1 MRVLITNN
9 TLASRAGSELYVR
22 DLALALL
29 RCGHTPLAYS
39 TNLGEVAR
47 ELLTATVPVVDD
59 LGDIGAAPDIIHGH
73 HHLDTMTALL
83 HFDRTPAIY
92 FCHGWVPWEEAPP
105 PRSPRIFRYIAVDDT
120 CRDRL
125 VFQHGIPEERVL
137 VLRNFVD
144 LERFQPRTPLPERPA
159 KALVFSNYLND
170 SNGTGVIRE
179 ACRELGITLDVTGL
193 GSGNTLAAPE
203 TVLGDYDLV
212 FAKGRAALEALA
224 VGTAVIVCDAAGLGG
239 MVPVDNLAE
248 LRYLNFGIRAL
259 REPITVENITREILR
274 YAALDAADASTRI
287 RAEAGLD
294 HAVDR
299 LISIY
304 REVIAEAGAQIEID
318 RGAEARATSR
328 YLRWLSPVLKDRY
341 AADAMARQAEAR
353 AAQAVQERAILE
365 AARLQITHEHHAL
378 EARLAAEAEQNAV
391 DRNILEV
398 RLAAQ
403 AEQIEA
409 LTRHAAD
416 RDRLE
421 ARCRQAAQKQSEL
434 ESLSRQV
441 ARERDDRQRQLDRI
455 STSRAWCWVLRY
467 GRFREHWMIRPL
479 RSVKI
484 LMARLGRIVGIPS
497 AE

>member
-1 MRVLITNN
+1 MHVLLTNN
-9 TLASRAGSELYVR
+9 TLAGRAGSELYVR

-29 RCGHTPLAYS
+29 RLGHTPLAYS

-47 ELLTATVPVVDD
+47 ELVSATVPVVDD
-59 LGDIGAAPDIIHGH
+59 LHDIGAVPDIIHGH

-125 VFQHGIPEERVL
+125 VFQHGIPEERVQ
-137 VLRNFVD
+137 VLLNFVD

-159 KALVFSNYLND
+159 KALVFSNYFNGSND
-170 SNGTGVIRE
+170 TGVIRE
-179 ACRELGITLDVTGL
+179 ACRELGITLDVSGI
-193 GSGNTLAAPE
+193 GSGNTCAAPE
-203 TVLGDYDLV
+203 TVLGGYDLV

-224 VGTAVIVCDAAGLGG
+224 VGTAVIVCDAVGLGG
-239 MVPVDNLAE
+239 MVTADNLAE
-248 LRYLNFGIRAL
+248 LRRLNFGIRTL
-259 REPITVENITREILR
+259 RKPITVENIAREILR
-274 YAALDAADASTRI
+274 YARLDAAHASTRI

-294 HAVDR
+294 DTVDR
-299 LISIY
+299 LISMY

-318 RGAEARATSR
+318 RRAEAWATSR

-353 AAQAVQERAILE
+353 AAQAVQERGILE
-365 AARLQITHEHHAL
+365 AARVQITRERHEI
-378 EARLAAEAEQNAV
+378 EARLAAQAEQNAA
-391 DRNILEV
+391 DRNILEA

-455 STSRAWCWVLRY
+455 STSRAWHWVLRY
-467 GRFREHWMIRPL
+467 GRFREHWMVRPL
-479 RSVKI
+479 RSMKV